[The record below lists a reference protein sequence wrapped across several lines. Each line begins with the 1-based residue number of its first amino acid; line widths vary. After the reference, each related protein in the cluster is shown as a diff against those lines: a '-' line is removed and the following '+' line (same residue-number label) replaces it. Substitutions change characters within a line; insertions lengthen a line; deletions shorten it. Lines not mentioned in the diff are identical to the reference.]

1 MTLPLASFLSA
12 AAADDGAAASDGAP
26 RAPPTHI
33 FTTAFETAAGEK
45 RSVAAEFGRFR
56 PSFLDARTLR
66 RALRPVPEG
75 LELAMQVGFSGRGA
89 GAQFH
94 THGAAWNALAHG
106 RRAWVLVPPRAS
118 VVSSMPAAQFI
129 VQLFPWLVGK
139 NAPGTVRRCV
149 QRDGDVLVLP
159 DRWAHL
165 TYNLRASTGL
175 AREFDLR

>member
-1 MTLPLASFLSA
+1 MIA
-12 AAADDGAAASDGAP
+12 AVSGKGDDGAAGVAGWPVASGADE
-26 RAPPTHI
+26 PPH
-33 FTTAFETAAGEK
+33 
-45 RSVAAEFGRFR
+45 
-56 PSFLDARTLR
+56 
-66 RALRPVPEG
+66 
-75 LELAMQVGFSGRGA
+75 
-89 GAQFH
+89 
-94 THGAAWNALAHG
+94 
-106 RRAWVLVPPRAS
+106 AS